1 MRVTMSHAG
10 QWLNSTRRVL
20 AHVRVNLDN
29 GQYNECRDTER
40 REALRCGGMTHYNII
55 HIQIITQHYF
65 YNILHFRL
73 NNIHNHVNIILYNRT
88 GSGCDFLA
96 CPLVHKEGMPM
107 TTHEIIDLLILVFA
121 ALSYIDIH
129 NKKK

>member
-1 MRVTMSHAG
+1 M
-10 QWLNSTRRVL
+10 
-20 AHVRVNLDN
+20 
-29 GQYNECRDTER
+29 Y
-40 REALRCGGMTHYNII
+40 YNIQFC
-55 HIQIITQHYF
+55 QII
-65 YNILHFRL
+65 ILIFLYLFVFRL
-73 NNIHNHVNIILYNRT
+73 ILILDFINIILYNRT

-121 ALSYIDIH
+121 ALTYIDRH